1 MVVAAPP
8 PRTPLSPDH
17 ALTAA
22 STTSSWSVRTIG
34 NFPKSNRVLMV
45 AAVHRFCLTG
55 KSVNCLSSPNCKNIS
70 LRVQPK
76 SVH

>member
-45 AAVHRFCLTG
+45 AAGPSILPDG
-55 KSVNCLSSPNCKNIS
+55 QISELLSSPFCKNIF
-70 LRVQPK
+70 LR
-76 SVH
+76 S

>member
-45 AAVHRFCLTG
+45 ATTPICPSGQIT
-55 KSVNCLSSPNCKNIS
+55 KILSSPIFENIS
-70 LRVQPK
+70 LCT
-76 SVH
+76 